1 MMGLENFNLKVL
13 MELQKNWNEYG
24 KWFSENILKGTEI
37 LNDDSKS
44 HKTLVG
50 SLETIKKGKK

>member
-1 MMGLENFNLKVL
+1 L
-13 MELQKNWNEYG
+13 NEYG

-50 SLETIKKGKK
+50 SLETIKRGKK